1 MWSQPANHRSDQYT
15 TLLYLPRKPPGLTPQ
30 CSGLR
35 PVSFHLDGPGD
46 AANTDHTH
54 QLWRTPG
61 FQGEVQGLEVLWLIK
76 NL

>member
-35 PVSFHLDGPGD
+35 PVSLHLDGPGD
-46 AANTDHTH
+46 ATNTDHTH